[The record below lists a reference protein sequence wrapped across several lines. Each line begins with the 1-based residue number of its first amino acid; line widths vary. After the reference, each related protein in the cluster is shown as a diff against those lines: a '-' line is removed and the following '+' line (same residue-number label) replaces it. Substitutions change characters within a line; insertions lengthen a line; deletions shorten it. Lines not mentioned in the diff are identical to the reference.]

1 MNYTII
7 EVANTHGGN
16 AEYLNELIES
26 FEKFTDGF
34 GIKFQPLHP
43 DKIATKDFVAYNI
56 YQKLHFTNT
65 QWQLF
70 IDKASQ
76 TKEVWLDLFD
86 EYGIEILS
94 ENIHKV
100 DGIKLQVSVLFN
112 HGLISNLAKLDL
124 SKKKLII
131 NVAALEI
138 NEIEK
143 ILNNLQHTLSPKE
156 IILEI
161 GFQAYPTEL
170 ADSGLVKINT
180 LKKLFGKQIIFADH
194 IDGKSETAI
203 WLPALAIACGAD
215 YIEKHVM
222 LANKETEYDHYSSLT
237 PDRFEL
243 MVEKLEHITN
253 ALSEP
258 FINKREQEYLAKT
271 MFKPIA
277 KIKKIKGEGISL
289 DNDFH
294 FKRSNQTGLNI
305 IEIKELISNYNILAT
320 NVEEGETFKRTH
332 FKKATISIIV
342 AARLKSSRLKQK
354 ALLKIGN
361 LTSVEK
367 CLKNACAI
375 ENINH
380 VILATSNLDSD
391 SALKEYIYNEQVV
404 FHTGDPEDVIDRYLS
419 IADKL
424 KIDVIIRATGDN
436 AFIDN
441 AVAQVLLKS
450 HFETGADYTTAKD
463 AAIGTN
469 LEIINTKSLKRVKAY
484 FPNAEHSEYMTW
496 YFANNSEVF
505 KLNYVTLPNELVRNY
520 RLTLDYEEDLT
531 LYNIVDKELST
542 NNPDYTLVDVFN
554 FLDANPQ
561 VAEINAHIQ
570 AKYKVDEALINL
582 LNEKT
587 KIKL

>member
-1 MNYTII
+1 MSYTII

-16 AEYLNELIES
+16 EEYLNELISS
-26 FEKFTDGF
+26 FEKFTGGF

-43 DKIATKDFVAYNI
+43 DKIATKDYVAYNI
-56 YQKLHFTNT
+56 YQKLHFSNK
-65 QWQLF
+65 QWHSF
-70 IDKASQ
+70 INKASQ
-76 TKEVWLDLFD
+76 TKDVWLDIFD
-86 EYGIEILS
+86 DYGIEILN
-94 ENIHKV
+94 ENLHKV
-100 DGIKLQVSVLFN
+100 NGIKLQVSVLFN
-112 HGLISNLAKLDL
+112 HGIISNLAKINLCNIN
-124 SKKKLII
+124 LII

-138 NEIEK
+138 KEIETL
-143 ILNNLQHTLSPKE
+143 INNLQHTLSPKE

-170 ADSGLVKINT
+170 ADSGLVKINA
-180 LKKLFGKQIIFADH
+180 LKNRFGKKIIFADH
-194 IDGKSETAI
+194 VDGKSETAI
-203 WLPALAIACGAD
+203 WLPAVAIACGAD

-237 PDRFEL
+237 PDKFEL
-243 MVEKLEHITN
+243 MAEKIEHIGS
-253 ALSEP
+253 ALTEP
-258 FINKREQEYLAKT
+258 FINKREQDYLAKT

-277 KIKKIKGEGISL
+277 KTNKHKGEGVSL
-289 DNDFH
+289 TNDFY

-305 IEIKELISNYNILAT
+305 LEIKKLLSDFNILAT
-320 NVEEGETFKRTH
+320 NVEEGTTLKRAI
-332 FKKATISIIV
+332 FKKATIAIII
-342 AARLKSSRLKQK
+342 AARLKSSRLKEK
-354 ALLKIGN
+354 ALLKIGS
-361 LTSVEK
+361 LTSIEK
-367 CLKNACAI
+367 CLKSACAF

-391 SALKEYIYNEQVV
+391 SALKDYTYNEQVV

-419 IADKL
+419 IAEKL

-441 AVAQVLLKS
+441 AIAQVLLKS

-469 LEIINTKSLKRVKAY
+469 LEIINTKSLKQIKSH
-484 FPNAEHSEYMTW
+484 FPNAEYSEYMTW
-496 YFANNSEVF
+496 YFANNAEVF
-505 KLNYVTLPNELVRNY
+505 KLNYVTLPDELVRNY
-520 RLTLDYEEDLT
+520 RLTLDYDEDLT
-531 LYNIVDKELST
+531 LYNIIDKELST
-542 NNPDYTLVDVFN
+542 NNPDYTLVDIFN
-554 FLDANPQ
+554 FLDANPKI
-561 VAEINAHIQ
+561 AEINAHIQ